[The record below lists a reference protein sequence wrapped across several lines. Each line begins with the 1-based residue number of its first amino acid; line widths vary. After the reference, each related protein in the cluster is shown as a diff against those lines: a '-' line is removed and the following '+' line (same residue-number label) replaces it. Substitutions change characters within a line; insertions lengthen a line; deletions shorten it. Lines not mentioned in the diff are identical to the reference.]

1 MHPINK
7 TKTMKIAV
15 VGATGLVGS
24 KMLQVLD
31 EQQVQMNELIV
42 AASKRSVGKEIV
54 FKGKAHKV
62 VSVDEAI
69 KQRPDIAIFS
79 AGGAAS
85 KQYAPRFAAQGTFV
99 IDNSSAWRMD
109 KDVPLVV
116 PEINADTIT
125 NDTKIIANPNCS
137 TIQMVMA
144 LAPIHKAFG
153 IKRLV
158 ISTYQSVSG
167 SGIKGINQLNCE
179 EIEYSQLINQN
190 LDCFVPR
197 NDAKRQKTDNSQL
210 STLNSQPSTPN
221 NPQLSTLNSQ
231 LPNAYPHQIYRNVLP
246 HGGDFCDNGYTTE
259 EEKLVNETCKILR
272 DNSIAI
278 TATVCRVPVTGGHS
292 EAVNVETLRPFDL
305 EEVRK
310 MLASTQGII
319 VQDDPANNLYP
330 MALTAYDKDEVFV
343 GRIRRDFSV
352 ENGLNLWIVSD
363 NIRKGAA
370 TNAVQIAQ
378 YLINTQKFGPST
390 GSGPIVRSEVKGA

>member
-1 MHPINK
+1 
-7 TKTMKIAV
+7 MKIAV

-31 EQQVQMNELIV
+31 EQKVRIDELIV
-42 AASKRSVGKEIV
+42 AASERSVGKEIV
-54 FKGKAHKV
+54 FQDKTYKV
-62 VSVDEAI
+62 VGVDEAI
-69 KQRPDIAIFS
+69 NQRPDIAIFS

-85 KQYAPRFAAQGTFV
+85 KQYAPRFAEQGTFV
-99 IDNSSAWRMD
+99 IDNSSAWRME

-167 SGIKGINQLNCE
+167 SGLKGINQLNNE
-179 EIEYSQLINQN
+179 ET
-190 LDCFVPR
+190 
-197 NDAKRQKTDNSQL
+197 KNSQL
-210 STLNSQPSTPN
+210 STLNSQ
-221 NPQLSTLNSQ
+221 LS
-231 LPNAYPHQIYRNVLP
+231 NAYPHQIYRNVLP
-246 HGGDFCDNGYTTE
+246 HAGDFCENDYTTE
-259 EEKLVNETCKILR
+259 EEKLVNETRKILQ

-278 TATVCRVPVTGGHS
+278 TATACRVPVTGGHS
-292 EAVNVETLRPFDL
+292 EAVNVETERPFEI
-305 EEVRK
+305 EEVRRL
-310 MLASTQGII
+310 LAAMPGVV
-319 VQDDPANNLYP
+319 VQDDPANNIYP
-330 MALTAYDKDEVFV
+330 MAITSFDKDEVFV

-352 ENGLNLWIVSD
+352 ENGMNLWIVSD

-378 YLINTQKFGPST
+378 YIIRQHFKQ
-390 GSGPIVRSEVKGA
+390 